1 MKYYQQLSN
10 IEEQIIRLDTI
21 ESLIRATTSD
31 DVRADD
37 AQKIIWHVSDLIQE
51 TNKNLTE
58 KFYELWDVV
67 REDTQDYKTE
77 FVPVEQKKYSYNDLS
92 EVMKVW
98 AHSEK

>member
-1 MKYYQQLSN
+1 MKYFQQLSN

-31 DVRADD
+31 DLQADD
-37 AQKIIWHVSDLIQE
+37 IQKIIWHVSDLIQE

-58 KFYELWDVV
+58 SFYELWDVV
-67 REDTQDYKTE
+67 REDTHDYKTE
-77 FVPVEQKKYSYNDLS
+77 FIPAEQKKYSHDDLD